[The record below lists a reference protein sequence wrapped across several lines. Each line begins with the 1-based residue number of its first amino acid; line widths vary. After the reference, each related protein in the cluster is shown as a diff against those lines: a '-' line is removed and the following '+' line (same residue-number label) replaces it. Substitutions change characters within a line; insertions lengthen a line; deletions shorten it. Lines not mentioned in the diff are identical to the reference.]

1 MRKGIVVALAGL
13 AMGFGGLF
21 AAPAKGLQGGFSVGY
36 NSVGFQLHGMGGEI
50 LLGFQ
55 GKDEHRPQGS
65 VLRIGLAG
73 AAGTGEADLTE
84 ATWDGQ
90 SYNDFIPVA
99 GDRAVSS
106 ARAGTISALRITEAF
121 NDLGPQQQGQVDG
134 AIAASL
140 YPNGAAAFNQLPAAQ
155 QQAIAVATIQSIKD
169 SALEEGLAAYGVT
182 DSKKAKGRG
191 SAFLFSVAYEYVL
204 ARGAPG
210 LGFIVGGE
218 LYVSQ
223 GGYASLDPSLPN
235 ASTDGGIGGGGV
247 VGVSYYLKNGLNFAF
262 KTGLGVI
269 DPGEVTLF
277 GVKVEPESL
286 FYASPSFAL
295 GFIY

>member
-21 AAPAKGLQGGFSVGY
+21 AAPAEGLQGGFSVGY

-55 GKDEHRPQGS
+55 GKDGQRPQGS

-84 ATWDGQ
+84 ATWNGQ
-90 SYNDFIPVA
+90 RYGDYTAAATAARIAATSTTA
-99 GDRAVSS
+99 GQQAAGALI
-106 ARAGTISALRITEAF
+106 ARIAATGISPAQAT
-121 NDLGPQQQGQVDG
+121 
-134 AIAASL
+134 AIATDPL
-140 YPNGAAAFNQLPAAQ
+140 KN
-155 QQAIAVATIQSIKD
+155 
-169 SALEEGLAAYGVT
+169 AYGVT
-182 DSKKAKGRG
+182 DATKAEGRG

-223 GGYASLDPSLPN
+223 GGFSSTVPDVYPSV
-235 ASTDGGIGGGGV
+235 STDGGIGGGGV
-247 VGVSYYLKNGLNFAF
+247 VGISYYLKNGLNFAL
-262 KTGLGVI
+262 KTGLGVVN
-269 DPGEVTLF
+269 PGKVNYNFPTGVPGQTLSVEVELDQ
-277 GVKVEPESL
+277 K
-286 FYASPSFAL
+286 FYVSPSL
-295 GFIY
+295 SIGFIY